1 MVQKTVVVIFLLILI
16 LAGAFVYHLYSR
28 QVTDTAGSTGI
39 IGSQETYTLH
49 GTEIITTTA
58 SRSKI
63 ANILPNTAWELGD
76 CIIKEGGG
84 KHLPSFHQGGRSW
97 KDEGGDIIASRGIT
111 EFDDKNGNH
120 CVIEDIAIPSRPTVI
135 LLKSDS
141 DDSTMKLANE
151 LMRQFRLFKIK
162 RKE

>member
-1 MVQKTVVVIFLLILI
+1 MPAMAKKTIVIVLVVLIA
-16 LAGAFVYHLYSR
+16 AGTAVYFFYPR
-28 QVTDTAGSTGI
+28 QP
-39 IGSQETYTLH
+39 TYTFY

-63 ANILPNTAWELGD
+63 ASILPRTAWELGD
-76 CIIKEGGG
+76 SIARRGGG

-97 KDEGGDIIASRGIT
+97 KDDEGNILAIRGIT

-120 CVIEDIAIPSRPTVI
+120 CVIENIAIPGKPEVI

-162 RKE
+162 HRE